1 MHYQSDDSLYLNT
14 TDRVRNYRSDD
25 VDVWLSHSNIIIA
38 AIGIERHT
46 LDPKRFATYADIYD
60 HVQMFVPVRFD
71 RLLPVSHAP
80 LTDVIIQFITL
91 YKNTY
96 HLTDTKEQRF
106 DDLKQLGTTHGYAST
121 NAAYKTGNF
130 Q

>member
-1 MHYQSDDSLYLNT
+1 MHHQSDKKLFLKT
-14 TDRVRNYRSDD
+14 TDRVRNYRPDD
-25 VDVWLSHSNIIIA
+25 VDVWLSHSELIIA

-46 LDPKRFATYADIYD
+46 LDPKRFATYADVYD

-71 RLLPVSHAP
+71 RLPPVSHAA
-80 LTDVIIQFITL
+80 LTDSVVQFVTL
-91 YKNTY
+91 YRDQY

-106 DDLKQLGTTHGYAST
+106 DHLKQLGATLGYAST
-121 NAAYKTGNF
+121 NAEYKTGNF